1 MGLGAMFGA
10 LNTMYSAVSNRR
22 VEIATLRALG
32 FRGSAVVFSVLAESL
47 GLAVLGAV
55 IGAVFAWAAFAGH
68 LQSFGGIAIR
78 LGVTP
83 GLAVG
88 GILFAVFLAFIG
100 GIFPAVKAARQPIA
114 TAIRAT

>member
-1 MGLGAMFGA
+1 M
-10 LNTMYSAVSNRR
+10 
-22 VEIATLRALG
+22 LRAAYGWPLNGWGVAHWIWAALG
-32 FRGSAVVFSVLAESL
+32 RLASR
-47 GLAVLGAV
+47 GLALLGAV
-55 IGAVFAWAAFAGH
+55 IGAVFAWGAFAGH

-83 GLAVG
+83 GMAVG
-88 GILFAVFLAFIG
+88 GILFAIFLAFVG